1 MTVKSVCTGY
11 SQKATPVALDP
22 TPLILE
28 NGKKWRKKH
37 QCKTTPTTLG
47 GPGEVNY
54 QGLVLGSAVTPKNIA
69 RVRNCPDITL
79 LIVLKN

>member
-1 MTVKSVCTGY
+1 MTVKSVCTGC

-28 NGKKWRKKH
+28 NGKKWRKK
-37 QCKTTPTTLG
+37 CKTTPTTLG